1 VLAFATAA
9 AALSPRSPPPA
20 SREPEVLAV
29 ARHRRALQSGNSP
42 LPLGGRPGGAVD
54 SARGATPK
62 SDSQLSYRNPP
73 QNHDCENVDMP
84 AAVTPIVHVTDTAC
98 VGHVVHIIGYEM
110 YVCMYT
116 VESFL
121 RMSKGLIFIGVSVH
135 VARAAETPQP
145 ATRLQ
150 KLLNQSTSNG
160 TRRRAAASCA
170 PRRGGGPR
178 RRLGAPWDL
187 PQAGPNGGRGGP
199 TRQP

>member
-1 VLAFATAA
+1 VLAFAAAA

-98 VGHVVHIIGYEM
+98 VAQLLTAASDHTTATAVVGQLTQRRAVPR
-110 YVCMYT
+110 VCALQDLAAKQVAELGAQAPAGAQRFAGIHAGAEWAASANVDGGGAAGGGGT
-116 VESFL
+116 QAQ
-121 RMSKGLIFIGVSVH
+121 
-135 VARAAETPQP
+135 ARA
-145 ATRLQ
+145 R
-150 KLLNQSTSNG
+150 SV
-160 TRRRAAASCA
+160 R
-170 PRRGGGPR
+170 
-178 RRLGAPWDL
+178 
-187 PQAGPNGGRGGP
+187 
-199 TRQP
+199 